1 MRSASTG
8 ALTFKEAPDYE
19 MPVDS
24 NRDNEYM
31 VTVVATDAGVDS
43 KNKMT
48 AERDVVVTITNVDET
63 GTVTLSTEQPK
74 VGIALTAMLEDP
86 DGVVADSV
94 KWTWYKSD
102 DDDVADVNA
111 IEMATSDT
119 YTPEDED
126 IGGALS
132 ARASYTDDH
141 GAGKSKAKQTA
152 NVVVANLANV
162 APKFPDTEDWY

>member
-1 MRSASTG
+1 
-8 ALTFKEAPDYE
+8 
-19 MPVDS
+19 
-24 NRDNEYM
+24 
-31 VTVVATDAGVDS
+31 
-43 KNKMT
+43 
-48 AERDVVVTITNVDET
+48 
-63 GTVTLSTEQPK
+63 
-74 VGIALTAMLEDP
+74 MLEDP

-102 DDDVADVNA
+102 ADDVADVNA

-141 GAGKSKAKQTA
+141 GAGKSKVKQTT
-152 NVVVANLANV
+152 NVVAANLANV
-162 APKFPDTEDWY
+162 APKFPDTETGARGKWPRDTEAGQNINISATGLDNTDDPDDLDLVRATDDNGDILTYTLGGTDAWRRSASSGRPASCGPRPSWTTRPRRATW